1 MPVPAELPTLLSRAL
16 IAFTIEFDNEFE
28 HRMPHRTARG
38 PQARSGRGPWL
49 VSLAMWANFLRF
61 VDAGGVTLTEV
72 DDLARLVNLGGLQRW
87 GYVTVDDGMVRL
99 TRAGQGARRV
109 WAPLGAQIESRWAD
123 RFGADLVTGL
133 NDALTEVAERLD
145 PLLPWYLP
153 VASVYRVEP
162 ADQLLARPRPEIAP
176 DLPALLARVLLAFAH
191 DFEEQSR
198 LSLALG
204 ANVLRVL
211 SPDGVPQ
218 RDLPALTGVSREA
231 VNVSAGF
238 LERRELAIVEPDPAA
253 GRGKQIRLTDKGESA
268 QDSYRRRLAETDGA
282 WSGPAHDAVRAHL
295 VELLG
300 DGDRL
305 AEGLRPY
312 PDGWRANAPYAAAT
326 KALLRDPVGALPHY
340 PMVSHRGGYPDG
352 S

>member
-1 MPVPAELPTLLSRAL
+1 VRVPAELPTLLSRAL

-38 PQARSGRGPWL
+38 PQAHSGQGPWL

-61 VDAGGVTLTEV
+61 VDAGGVALTEV

-87 GYVTVDDGMVRL
+87 GYVTVDDGIVRL

-109 WAPLGAQIESRWAD
+109 WAPLAAEIELRWSD
-123 RFGADLVTGL
+123 RFGADLLTGL
-133 NDALTEVAERLD
+133 NDALSDVADRLD

-153 VASVYRVEP
+153 VAGVYRVDP

-176 DLPALLARVLLAFAH
+176 DLSALLSRVLLAFAH
-191 DFEEQSR
+191 DFEQESR
-198 LSLALG
+198 LSLALC
-204 ANVLRVL
+204 ANLLRVL
-211 SPDGVPQ
+211 STDGIRL

-231 VNVSAGF
+231 VSVSAGF
-238 LERRELAIVEPDPAA
+238 LERHELAVVEPAPSA
-253 GRGKQIRLTDKGESA
+253 GRGKQIRLVDKGKRA
-268 QDSYRRRLAETDGA
+268 RDKYHRLLRDTDRA
-282 WSGPAHDAVRAHL
+282 WSDPAVDAVRAHL
-295 VELLG
+295 IELIG
-300 DGDRL
+300 DRDRL
-305 AEGLRPY
+305 ARGLRPY
-312 PDGWRANAPYAAAT
+312 PDGWRANPPYAAAT
-326 KALLRDPVGALPHY
+326 TALLRDPAAALPQY

>member
-1 MPVPAELPTLLSRAL
+1 VPAELPTQLSRAL

-49 VSLAMWANFLRF
+49 VSLAMWTNFLRF
-61 VDAGGVTLTEV
+61 VDAGGIALSEV

-87 GYVTVDDGMVRL
+87 GYVTVEDGTVRL

-109 WAPLGAQIESRWAD
+109 WAPLAGEIESRWAD

-133 NDALTEVAERLD
+133 GDVLAEVADRLD

-153 VASVYRVEP
+153 VAGVARVEP
-162 ADQLLARPRPEIAP
+162 ADQLLTRTRPEIAP
-176 DLPALLARVLLAFAH
+176 DLPTLLARVLLAFAL
-191 DFEEQSR
+191 DYEQQSR
-198 LSLALG
+198 LALALS

-211 SPDGVPQ
+211 SPDAVRL
-218 RDLPALTGVSREA
+218 RDVPALTGVSREA
-231 VNVSAGF
+231 VSVSAGF
-238 LERRELAIVEPDPAA
+238 LERHECAVVEPDPSAP
-253 GRGKQIRLTDKGESA
+253 RGKQIRLTDKGKQSQA
-268 QDSYRRRLAETDGA
+268 AYLRGLAETERA
-282 WSGPAHDAVRAHL
+282 WSDPAVDAVRGHL
-295 VELLG
+295 DELLG
-300 DGDRL
+300 DADRL

-312 PDGWRANAPYAAAT
+312 PEGWRANAPYAAAT
-326 KALLRDPVGALPHY
+326 KLLLSDPLAALPHY